1 MKTPMTCEICSKLI
15 TRTRQTFA
23 MDFYMITLEQILI
36 KVFTFTLLTL
46 RMFPPSRKTILLHKK
61 IKLNLA
67 HTKRKNLHGDGLL

>member
-46 RMFPPSRKTILLHKK
+46 RMFPPFRKTILLHKK

-67 HTKRKNLHGDGLL
+67 HAKQKNLHGDGLL

>member
-1 MKTPMTCEICSKLI
+1 
-15 TRTRQTFA
+15 
-23 MDFYMITLEQILI
+23 MITLEQILI

-67 HTKRKNLHGDGLL
+67 HAKQKNLHGDGLL